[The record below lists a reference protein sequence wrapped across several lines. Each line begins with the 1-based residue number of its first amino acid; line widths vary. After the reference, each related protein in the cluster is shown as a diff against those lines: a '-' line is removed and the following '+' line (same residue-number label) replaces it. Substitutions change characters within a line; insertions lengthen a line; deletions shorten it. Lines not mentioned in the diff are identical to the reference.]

1 MFNLL
6 ISFYQNNIYDFL
18 IQLYQLSINNFS
30 SNQLYNK
37 FATKYLSYY
46 LGMRV
51 CLKRTNGK
59 WKFYEPHK
67 HRSHSDEAWKSE
79 LFDYLNETSIY
90 LYEFKVASNRNPL
103 ARLDTNNNT
112 KSNGSE
118 SKMQTCNSKIIRI
131 LLNKRLWLKN
141 YHENAKICMRF
152 SQFCDPDELNKYNQ
166 CKCLIDSLRLLHVFK
181 NACHLSL
188 RINANYLLS
197 SSIVDD
203 FKKIFFAFIMCSPI
217 DLLVNGERESFYAIQ
232 QQQLLASSKA
242 KQSDARSNAESE
254 NENNLNELLNEI
266 NLSSKYDTIGKQF
279 QRFESMGK
287 SSCGKEKLMLFLNH
301 LFGKKQFND
310 DYINSMYKYLLKEF
324 NILKQTSKAHIL

>member
-1 MFNLL
+1 MPK
-6 ISFYQNNIYDFL
+6 SFYQNNIYDFL

-30 SNQLYNK
+30 SNQMYNK
-37 FATKYLSYY
+37 FAAKYLSHY

-67 HRSHSDEAWKSE
+67 HRYSDENWKSE

-90 LYEFKVASNRNPL
+90 LYEFKVNRNVL

-112 KSNGSE
+112 KNSGGEAKCQNGGSNG
-118 SKMQTCNSKIIRI
+118 KIIRI

-141 YHENAKICMRF
+141 YHENSKICMRF
-152 SQFCDPDELNKYNQ
+152 SQFSDPDELNKYNQ
-166 CKCLIDSLRLLHVFK
+166 CKCLVDSLRLLHVFK
-181 NACHLSL
+181 SACHASL
-188 RINANYLLS
+188 RANPNYLLS
-197 SSIVDD
+197 SSIIDD
-203 FKKIFFAFIMCSPI
+203 FKKIFFAFILCSPI
-217 DLLVNGERESFYAIQ
+217 DLLVNGEQFYATQ

-242 KQSDARSNAESE
+242 KQGSSVES
-254 NENNLNELLNEI
+254 ENNLNELLNEI
-266 NLSSKYDTIGKQF
+266 NLNTKYDTIGKQF
-279 QRFESMGK
+279 QRFEAMGK
-287 SSCGKEKLMLFLNH
+287 SSLGKEKLMLFLNH

-324 NILKQTSKAHIL
+324 NILKHTSNKQAHIL